1 MSMNNGIPAHPAIFR
16 ADQWDDLL
24 AALADKRNKRIVFTN
39 GCYDILHPGH
49 VDILER
55 CKAEGDILVL
65 GLNSDASVRSL
76 GKGNDRPVNTF
87 AVRAYV
93 LAHLSSVDYVVE
105 FDESTPF
112 ELIDA
117 VRPNVL
123 IKGGDWGIDSIVG
136 KDIVEADGGTVLSL
150 PLLKGFSTTSLIEK
164 IRSTKP

>member
-16 ADQWDDLL
+16 ANQWSKLL
-24 AALADKRNKRIVFTN
+24 TELADKRDKRIVFTN

-49 VDILER
+49 VDILAR

-65 GLNSDASVRSL
+65 GLNSDDSVRSL
-76 GKGNDRPVNTF
+76 GKGTDRPVNTF

-93 LAHLSSVDYVVE
+93 LAHLESVDYVVE
-105 FDESTPF
+105 FNESTPF
-112 ELIDA
+112 ELINA

-136 KDIVEADGGTVLSL
+136 KDIVEKDGGRVLSL
-150 PLLKGFSTTSLIEK
+150 PLLQGFSTTSLIEK
-164 IRSTKP
+164 IRSGC

>member
-1 MSMNNGIPAHPAIFR
+1 MNNGIPAHPAIFR

-24 AALADKRNKRIVFTN
+24 TALADKRDKRIVFTN

-49 VDILER
+49 VDILAR

-76 GKGNDRPVNTF
+76 GKGDDRPVNTF

-93 LAHLSSVDYVVE
+93 LAHLTSVDYVVE

-136 KDIVEADGGTVLSL
+136 KDIVENDGGEVLSL
-150 PLLKGFSTTSLIEK
+150 PLLQGFSTTSLIEK
-164 IRSTKP
+164 IRSDC

>member
-1 MSMNNGIPAHPAIFR
+1 MNNGIPAHPAIFR

-24 AALADKRNKRIVFTN
+24 TALADKRDKCIVFTN

-49 VDILER
+49 VDILAR

-65 GLNSDASVRSL
+65 GLNSDDSVRSL
-76 GKGNDRPVNTF
+76 GKGDDRPVNTF

-93 LAHLSSVDYVVE
+93 LAHLESVDYVVE
-105 FDESTPF
+105 FNESTPF

-136 KDIVEADGGTVLSL
+136 KDIVESDGGKVLSL
-150 PLLKGFSTTSLIEK
+150 PLLQGFSTTSLIEK
-164 IRSTKP
+164 IRSGS

>member
-24 AALADKRNKRIVFTN
+24 TALADKRDKRIVFTN

-49 VDILER
+49 VDILAR

-76 GKGNDRPVNTF
+76 GKGDDRPVNTF

-93 LAHLSSVDYVVE
+93 LAHLTSVDYVVE
-105 FDESTPF
+105 FDEPTPF

-136 KDIVEADGGTVLSL
+136 KDIVESDGGEVLSL
-150 PLLKGFSTTSLIEK
+150 PLLQGFSTTSLIEK
-164 IRSTKP
+164 IRSDC

>member
-24 AALADKRNKRIVFTN
+24 TALADKRDKRIVFTN

-49 VDILER
+49 VDILAR

-76 GKGNDRPVNTF
+76 GKGDDRPVNTF

-93 LAHLSSVDYVVE
+93 LAHLTSVDYVVE
-105 FDESTPF
+105 FDEPTPF

-136 KDIVEADGGTVLSL
+136 KDIVENDGGEVLSL

-164 IRSTKP
+164 IRSDC

>member
-24 AALADKRNKRIVFTN
+24 TALADKRDKRIVFTN

-49 VDILER
+49 VDILAR

-76 GKGNDRPVNTF
+76 GKGDDRPVNTF

-93 LAHLSSVDYVVE
+93 LAHLTSVDYVVE

-136 KDIVEADGGTVLSL
+136 KDIVESDGGEVLSL
-150 PLLKGFSTTSLIEK
+150 PLLQGFSTTSLIEK
-164 IRSTKP
+164 IRSDC

>member
-24 AALADKRNKRIVFTN
+24 TALADKRDKRIVFTN

-49 VDILER
+49 VDILAR

-76 GKGNDRPVNTF
+76 GKGDDRPVNTF

-93 LAHLSSVDYVVE
+93 LAHLASVDYVVE
-105 FDESTPF
+105 FDKSTPF

-136 KDIVEADGGTVLSL
+136 KDIVENDGGEVLSL
-150 PLLKGFSTTSLIEK
+150 PLLQGFSTTSLIEK
-164 IRSTKP
+164 IRSDC

>member
-1 MSMNNGIPAHPAIFR
+1 MNNGIPAHPAIFR

-24 AALADKRNKRIVFTN
+24 TALADKRDKRIVFTN

-49 VDILER
+49 VDILAR

-76 GKGNDRPVNTF
+76 GKGDDRPVNTF

-93 LAHLSSVDYVVE
+93 LAHLTSVDYVVE

-136 KDIVEADGGTVLSL
+136 KDIVENDGGEVLSL
-150 PLLKGFSTTSLIEK
+150 PLLQGFSTTSLIEK
-164 IRSTKP
+164 IRTDC

>member
-1 MSMNNGIPAHPAIFR
+1 MNNGIPAHPAIFR

-24 AALADKRNKRIVFTN
+24 TALADKRDKRIVFTN

-49 VDILER
+49 VDILAR

-76 GKGNDRPVNTF
+76 GKGDDRPVNTF

-93 LAHLSSVDYVVE
+93 LAHLTSVDYVVE
-105 FDESTPF
+105 FDEPTPF

-136 KDIVEADGGTVLSL
+136 KDIVENDGGEVLSL
-150 PLLKGFSTTSLIEK
+150 PLLQGFSTTSLIEK
-164 IRSTKP
+164 IRSDC

>member
-1 MSMNNGIPAHPAIFR
+1 MNNGIPAHPAIFR

-24 AALADKRNKRIVFTN
+24 TALADKRDKRIVFTN

-49 VDILER
+49 VDILAR

-76 GKGNDRPVNTF
+76 GKGDDRPVNTF

-93 LAHLSSVDYVVE
+93 LAHLASVDYVVE

-136 KDIVEADGGTVLSL
+136 KDIVENDGGEVLSL
-150 PLLKGFSTTSLIEK
+150 PLLQGFSTTSLIEK
-164 IRSTKP
+164 IRSDC

>member
-24 AALADKRNKRIVFTN
+24 TALADKRDKRIVFTN

-49 VDILER
+49 VDILAR

-76 GKGNDRPVNTF
+76 GKGDDRPVNTF

-93 LAHLSSVDYVVE
+93 LAHLASVDYVVE

-136 KDIVEADGGTVLSL
+136 KDIVENDGGEVLSL
-150 PLLKGFSTTSLIEK
+150 PLLQGFSTTSLIEK
-164 IRSTKP
+164 IRSDC

>member
-24 AALADKRNKRIVFTN
+24 TALADKRDKRIVFTN

-49 VDILER
+49 VDILAR

-76 GKGNDRPVNTF
+76 GKGDDRPVNTF

-93 LAHLSSVDYVVE
+93 LAHLTSVDYVVE
-105 FDESTPF
+105 FDEPTPF

-136 KDIVEADGGTVLSL
+136 KDIVENDGGEVLSL
-150 PLLKGFSTTSLIEK
+150 PLLQGFSTTSLIEK
-164 IRSTKP
+164 IRSDC

>member
-1 MSMNNGIPAHPAIFR
+1 MNNGIPAHPAIFR

-24 AALADKRNKRIVFTN
+24 TALADKRDKRIVFTN

-49 VDILER
+49 VDILAR

-76 GKGNDRPVNTF
+76 GKGDDRPVNTF

-93 LAHLSSVDYVVE
+93 LAHLTSVDYVVE
-105 FDESTPF
+105 FDEPTPF

-136 KDIVEADGGTVLSL
+136 KDIVESDGGEVLSL
-150 PLLKGFSTTSLIEK
+150 PLLQGFSTTSLIEK
-164 IRSTKP
+164 IRSDC

>member
-1 MSMNNGIPAHPAIFR
+1 MNNGIPAHPAIFR

-24 AALADKRNKRIVFTN
+24 TALADKRDKRIVFTN

-49 VDILER
+49 VDILAR

-76 GKGNDRPVNTF
+76 GKGDDRPVNTF

-93 LAHLSSVDYVVE
+93 LAHLTSVDYVVE

-136 KDIVEADGGTVLSL
+136 KDIVESDGGEVLSL
-150 PLLKGFSTTSLIEK
+150 PLLQGFSTTSLIEK
-164 IRSTKP
+164 IRSDC